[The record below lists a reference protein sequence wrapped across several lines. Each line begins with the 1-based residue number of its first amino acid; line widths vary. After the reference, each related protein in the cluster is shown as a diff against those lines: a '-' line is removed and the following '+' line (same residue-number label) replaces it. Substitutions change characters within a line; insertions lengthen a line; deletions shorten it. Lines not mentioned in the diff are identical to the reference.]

1 MNRHA
6 TLDELARLGA
16 DDLRSRK
23 AARVSNHLA
32 GCTKCAEL
40 NNQLSS
46 VPALLASVQFPAM
59 PANLALMIDNSL
71 AAEAAQR
78 VAAEPATEATRRDL
92 PVRAGRGR
100 ARRGLGRERID
111 RAAWRL
117 PVPATRVLATAA
129 AIIVVGIGA
138 YAIASHS
145 GVSSGPSNGPNAA
158 AGAPLTSQVSLGPSV
173 TYRQGDSAKSIQ
185 TVTASTSTNVQPAT
199 LAGQTEAALSEAK
212 MEGMHA
218 SSVKTSSNL
227 GSLVEPTSTST
238 SASALSGGSPNASA
252 ASASLL
258 LGGCI
263 GRVIPPGQA
272 LVMVERTKF
281 EGKPATIIVTAPAS
295 LSGTSPP
302 KQAEIW
308 AVGDACSATKSDVL
322 DHVKVGRL

>member
-32 GCTKCAEL
+32 ECTECTEL

-46 VPALLASVQFPAM
+46 VPVLLSSVQFPEM
-59 PANLALMIDNSL
+59 PANLATMIDSTL

-78 VAAEPATEATRRDL
+78 VAAEPASEAARAEL
-92 PVRAGRGR
+92 PRSR
-100 ARRGLGRERID
+100 ARRGFDQRRTE

-138 YAIASHS
+138 YAIASHA
-145 GVSSGPSNGPNAA
+145 GVSTSGHSAA
-158 AGAPLTSQVSLGPSV
+158 AASPPLTSQVSLGPSV
-173 TYRQGDSAKSIQ
+173 TYRQDDSSKSIQ
-185 TVTASTSTNVQPAT
+185 TVTANTDVQPAT
-199 LAGQTEAALSEAK
+199 LAGQAATVLAEAK

-218 SSVKTSSNL
+218 GPAKTSIY
-227 GSLVEPTSTST
+227 GSSLAAPTSTSPANSSST
-238 SASALSGGSPNASA
+238 LSGAAG
-252 ASASLL
+252 ASASSLL
-258 LGGCI
+258 SGCI
-263 GRVIPPGQA
+263 ARVIPPGQA
-272 LVMVERTKF
+272 LLMVERAKF

-302 KQAEIW
+302 KQAQIW
-308 AVGDACSATKSDVL
+308 AVGGACSATNSDVL
-322 DHVKVGRL
+322 DHVKVARL

>member
-32 GCTKCAEL
+32 GCTQCAEL

-46 VPALLASVQFPAM
+46 VPALLSSVQFPAM
-59 PANLALMIDNSL
+59 PANLALMIDNAL

-78 VAAEPATEATRRDL
+78 LAAEPATEAARRDL
-92 PVRAGRGR
+92 PVRAVRGR

-111 RAAWRL
+111 RAVWRL

-145 GVSSGPSNGPNAA
+145 GVSSSGPSSGPAAA
-158 AGAPLTSQVSLGPSV
+158 AGPPLASVSLGPPV
-173 TYRQGDSAKSIQ
+173 TYRQDDSSKSIQ
-185 TVTASTSTNVQPAT
+185 TVNASTNVQPAT

-218 SSVKTSSNL
+218 SPAKAGIYGSSL
-227 GSLVEPTSTST
+227 AAPTSTSAVNGSGT
-238 SASALSGGSPNASA
+238 LGSAGAASPSTLLSG
-252 ASASLL
+252 
-258 LGGCI
+258 CI
-263 GRVIPPGQA
+263 DRVIPPGQA
-272 LVMVERTKF
+272 LLMVEHAKF
-281 EGKPATIIVTAPAS
+281 EGKPATIIVTAPAL
-295 LSGTSPP
+295 LSGISPP
-302 KQAEIW
+302 KQAQIW
-308 AVGDACSATKSDVL
+308 AVGDACSATNPHVL
-322 DHVKVGRL
+322 DHVKVARL